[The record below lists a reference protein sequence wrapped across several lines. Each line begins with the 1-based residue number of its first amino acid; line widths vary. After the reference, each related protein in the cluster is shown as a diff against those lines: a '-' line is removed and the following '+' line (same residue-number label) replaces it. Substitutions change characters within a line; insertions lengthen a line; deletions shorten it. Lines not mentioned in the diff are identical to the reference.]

1 MILQA
6 TVKDGIPLE
15 LLLYIAILVGKVG
28 YMFFI
33 ILAKKP
39 TNIVTLLKTAAEEER
54 LEKLFEST
62 VDWTSPG
69 L

>member
-1 MILQA
+1 
-6 TVKDGIPLE
+6 
-15 LLLYIAILVGKVG
+15 
-28 YMFFI
+28 MFFR

-39 TNIVTLLKTAAEEER
+39 TNIVTLLTTAAEEER

-62 VDWTSPG
+62 VVLTSPG